1 MPMEQVG
8 VDQPYVRMIRDD
20 AVKKMFNSV
29 QRRVDEEDVG
39 EGSPKEI
46 YPALTLFSSEKYMS
60 EFFFDI
66 KIYMESC
73 LICSELKA
81 KAFLITDDH
90 RFFRFFFHSPVAEQF
105 LRDAVKEV
113 LCCDTI
119 PLKLAGEVI
128 PGV

>member
-8 VDQPYVRMIRDD
+8 VDQPYVRIRDE
-20 AVKKMFNSV
+20 AVKHTFHSV

-39 EGSPKEI
+39 EGSPKEL
-46 YPALTLFSSEKYMS
+46 YPALTLFSSEKYMD
-60 EFFFDI
+60 EFFSDI

-73 LICSELKA
+73 MICSELKA

-90 RFFRFFFHSPVAEQF
+90 RFFRFLFHSPVVEEF
-105 LRDAVKEV
+105 LRAAVNDV
-113 LCCDTI
+113 LHCETM